1 MKRIFVAPAWL
12 TVLALAACGGDSQ
25 FPEATGEGNL
35 RAINAIKTSPAISFL
50 IEEQPISLVNFGEG
64 SSIATY
70 DDLEYTFNFETILT
84 AGEPRSRIASKVHK
98 IVRDTTYTFVVS
110 GPLANPVIDIWE
122 RPVPEFAEGA
132 TNFEIQVGHLAES
145 FGDVDVYLADP
156 ATPPVLGSALGTL
169 SFGDQLPV
177 SSLEAGDYVLTLT
190 APGDVNN
197 VIFESV
203 SVPIPAGNAL
213 MFVAFDSDGRDV
225 APVSM
230 ELFNMVAGASN
241 RVADANFPATYRFFH
256 AAADAGSV
264 DIYIDDPLT
273 APLVAGQAFGDI
285 SADNDVPD
293 GILPLTYTAAGD
305 QGVILVDTAA
315 TVRLGARYFVYLL
328 ETSDGTTTV
337 VEYVPELK
345 PIETVARLSFLQTSP
360 VENGLDVYTVAS
372 GETIDEETPLL
383 PGLPS
388 GIVPI
393 DADFIAGPIDI
404 YVTPNGEK
412 TVLAGPIPLDLTTG
426 DVVQIIIYENVD
438 PNVVDVV
445 VLPLT

>member
-1 MKRIFVAPAWL
+1 MKRIFFAPAWL
-12 TVLALAACGGDSQ
+12 TLLALAACGGESQ
-25 FPEATGEGNL
+25 LPEATGEGNV

-50 IEEQPISLVNFGEG
+50 IEERPISTVDFGEG
-64 SSIATY
+64 SSIVTY

-84 AGEPRSRIASKVHK
+84 AGEPRSRIASQVLKVA
-98 IVRDTTYTFVVS
+98 RDTTYTFIVR
-110 GPLANPVIDIWE
+110 GPLVNPIIDIWE

-156 ATPPVLGSALGTL
+156 ATPPAPGGALGTL

-190 APGDVNN
+190 APGDVNT

-230 ELFNMVAGASN
+230 ELFNMVAGGSN
-241 RVADANFPATYRFFH
+241 RVADANYPATFRFFH

-273 APLVAGQAFGDI
+273 APLVAGHAFGDI
-285 SADNDVPD
+285 TADNDVPD
-293 GILPLTYTAAGD
+293 GIVPLTYTTAGD
-305 QGVILVDTAA
+305 QGVILLDTAA
-315 TVRLGARYFVYLL
+315 TVAIGARYFVYLL
-328 ETSDGTTTV
+328 ETPDGTNTV
-337 VEYVPELK
+337 VEYIPQLK

-372 GETIDEETPLL
+372 GETIDDESPLL
-383 PGLPS
+383 SGLPS
-388 GIVPI
+388 GIAPL
-393 DADFIAGPIDI
+393 DGDFVAGPIDI

-412 TVLAGPIPLDLTTG
+412 TVLAGPISLDLATG
-426 DVVQIIIYENVD
+426 DVVQVIIYENVD